1 MSAKSPPYSD
11 PEYPGLGEVYLEFFA
26 IGASL
31 KVSAI
36 HAETGIEVSAV
47 APANAARA
55 DLQRLAL
62 RKLKM
67 RLEREG
73 KSGVP

>member
-1 MSAKSPPYSD
+1 MPEQSPPSSD
-11 PEYPGLGEVYLEFFA
+11 PDEPGLGEVYLEFYP

-36 HAETGIEVSAV
+36 HAATGIEVSAI

-62 RKLKM
+62 NKLKQ
-67 RLEREG
+67 RLKREG
-73 KSGVP
+73 IV